1 MIVNTQTI
9 ILIMRSTFSILSLSF
24 CALLMVS
31 CEYFETTTHTPQQ
44 IKKASAWS
52 DADQV
57 PSFEGCQD
65 LESSE
70 QFDCFKNTLRTSLE
84 EGLYAEPLVS
94 NQEIDR
100 EIILTLLV
108 DTDGAIRLTD
118 TEGASGVF
126 DAVVDL
132 ENILTNAVAQ
142 LPLALPATKT
152 NVGVKVKTS
161 IKVPIR
167 IIATPQT

>member
-1 MIVNTQTI
+1 
-9 ILIMRSTFSILSLSF
+9 MRSSFSFLSIAI
-24 CALLMVS
+24 CALTMVS

-44 IKKASAWS
+44 IKQASSWS
-52 DADQV
+52 DNDQA
-57 PSFEGCQD
+57 PSFEGCGD
-65 LESSE
+65 LESDD
-70 QFDCFKNTLRTSLE
+70 QFNCFKDTLRTSLE

-100 EIILTLLV
+100 EIILTLLI

-118 TEGASGVF
+118 TEGASTIF
-126 DAVVDL
+126 DAVNDL